1 MKKPS
6 KKQEKRYDAVIKNF
20 QKWVTKDPEKF
31 YKALE
36 KNAKK
41 LLGRK
46 HL

>member
-1 MKKPS
+1 MKN
-6 KKQEKRYDAVIKNF
+6 KKHKKTIKDF
-20 QKWVTKDPEKF
+20 QKWVAKDPEKF